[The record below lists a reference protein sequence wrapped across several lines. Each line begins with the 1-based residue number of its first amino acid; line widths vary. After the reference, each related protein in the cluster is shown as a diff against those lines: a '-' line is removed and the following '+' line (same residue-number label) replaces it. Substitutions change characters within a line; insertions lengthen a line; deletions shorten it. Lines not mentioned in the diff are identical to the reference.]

1 MSSRRHIKNYAAVKK
16 AMKDYFT
23 AELAKAQRAYLAAT
37 SGGDKAT
44 LDRSLEWRDVDLPKW
59 SEQWTRRLEAADNA
73 PKLLE
78 ININVHW
85 AKSRD
90 WGSNPTAEVWVCFN
104 DKKDGTRSAHGMD
117 RASGCGYD
125 KRSAAVSGA
134 LCLGVKKGDDVYDRE
149 SKALGRAAIDRFVIE
164 HGEEL
169 WKEYAIDRT
178 PFPHLT
184 FGGKGMSCFTG
195 LFRRVGCPE
204 RLWGHATVK
213 DYLIDYSEPER
224 GNDVYHIIERS
235 RI

>member
-1 MSSRRHIKNYAAVKK
+1 MSRHIKNYAAVKK

-23 AELAKAQRAYLAAT
+23 RELAQAQKHYLAAAT

-44 LDRSLEWRDVDLPKW
+44 LDRALEWRDKDLPKW
-59 SEQWTRRLEAADNA
+59 SEQWARRLEAADNA

-78 ININVHW
+78 INISVHW
-85 AKSRD
+85 AKSRT
-90 WGSNPTAEVWVCFN
+90 WGSNPTAEVWVCFSDEKN
-104 DKKDGTRSAHGMD
+104 GTRSAHGMD

-134 LCLGVKKGDDVYDRE
+134 LHLGVKKGDDSYERE

-184 FGGKGMSCFTG
+184 FGGKGMSCFTR
-195 LFRRVGCPE
+195 LFRRIGCPE
-204 RLWGHATVK
+204 RLWGYATVK

-224 GNDVYHIIERS
+224 GDDVYHIIERS

>member
-1 MSSRRHIKNYAAVKK
+1 MSRRHIKNYAAVKK

-23 AELAKAQRAYLAAT
+23 VELAKAQKSYLAAT
-37 SGGDKAT
+37 SGGDKEA
-44 LDRSLEWRDVDLPKW
+44 LDRLLKWRDVDLPKW
-59 SEQWTRRLEAADNA
+59 IEQWTWRLEAADNA

-85 AKSRD
+85 ARSST
-90 WGSNPTAEVWVCFN
+90 WGHNPTAEVWVCFG
-104 DKKDGTRSAHGMD
+104 DGETGNRSAYGSD

-134 LCLGVKKGDDVYDRE
+134 LRLGVKKGDNVYDRE

-184 FGGKGMSCFTG
+184 FGGKGMSCFTR
-195 LFRRVGCPE
+195 LFRRIGCPE